1 MIRSAKVM
9 PVDFVDETELLRMA
23 DRAGSRP
30 RRGAS
35 SARRESRSDEP
46 VSLRPPADAEGLSL
60 DQLSAAFAEM
70 LDQGHDPYTGKSD
83 TGDPSQ
89 FRTPA
94 EADLEPAL
102 EPEQAAGIGDGLCP
116 VTPRG
121 IVEAMI
127 FVGSPTNEPLTAQQ
141 IAGLMRGVRPAEIE
155 DLVRELN
162 EQYAANRCPYEVI
175 SSGAGYRLNLRGEF
189 DALRAR
195 VLNRGRQVR
204 LSETATEVLAVV
216 AYNEPL
222 SAEALDKLRGRPSA
236 GILRQLVRRQLLQI
250 ERPDD
255 EPEAA
260 DKRATTKK
268 PAPRYRTTPRF
279 LELVGIESLADLP
292 KAQDIEKR

>member
-1 MIRSAKVM
+1 MIRVADVLLI
-9 PVDFVDETELLRMA
+9 DLIEETELLRMA

-30 RRGAS
+30 RRGKSATRRDS
-35 SARRESRSDEP
+35 SPGEP
-46 VSLRPPADAEGLSL
+46 ASLRPPADAEGLSL
-60 DQLSAAFAEM
+60 DQLSSAFAEL

-83 TGDPSQ
+83 PGDPSQ
-89 FRTPA
+89 FRSPA

-121 IVEAMI
+121 IVEAML

-155 DLVRELN
+155 ELVRELN
-162 EQYAANRCPYEVI
+162 EQYAANRCPYEII

-222 SAEALDKLRGRPSA
+222 SADAVDKFRGRPSS

-255 EPEAA
+255 EPEPA
-260 DKRATTKK
+260 DKSAATKK
-268 PAPRYRTTPRF
+268 PAPRYRTTARF
-279 LELVGIESLADLP
+279 LELVGIESLSDLP

>member
-1 MIRSAKVM
+1 MIRATKV
-9 PVDFVDETELLRMA
+9 VLIDFVEEMELSRMA

-35 SARRESRSDEP
+35 APQRESSRAEP

-60 DQLSAAFAEM
+60 DQLSDAFAQM
-70 LDQGHDPYTGKSD
+70 LGQGHDPYTGKSD
-83 TGDPSQ
+83 PGDPSLY
-89 FRTPA
+89 RSPA

-121 IVEAMI
+121 IVEAML